1 MCTEPLCDFAC
12 EVYQTGLEK
21 LRPVDSTGVG
31 TKETFDSG
39 HLGKDPHTGRPGGFV
54 VPRLELMEV
63 LVNHCYTGMGEEHMM
78 KFVEEMDGQAESIRT
93 LAETVQMKL
102 TACTKYDEVKALTDK
117 LTPILREAKDKIGML

>member
-1 MCTEPLCDFAC
+1 
-12 EVYQTGLEK
+12 
-21 LRPVDSTGVG
+21 
-31 TKETFDSG
+31 
-39 HLGKDPHTGRPGGFV
+39 
-54 VPRLELMEV
+54 MEV
-63 LVNHCYTGMGEEHMM
+63 LVKHCYKGMGEEHMM